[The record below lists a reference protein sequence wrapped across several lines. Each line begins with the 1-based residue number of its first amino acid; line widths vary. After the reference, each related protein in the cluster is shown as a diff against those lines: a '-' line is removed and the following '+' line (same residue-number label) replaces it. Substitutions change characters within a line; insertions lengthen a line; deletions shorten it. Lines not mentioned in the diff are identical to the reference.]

1 MVYRLIRL
9 LIAVPV
15 IRLLIRPRVRG
26 RANVPRTGP
35 VILVANHLSLADPV
49 LLSTVVTR
57 PISYVVKSEYFT
69 GPGVLGRLSASFF
82 LSLHQVPVDRSG
94 GTAADAA
101 LASAR
106 VLLAAGEVFGI
117 FPEGTRSP
125 DGLLHRGRTGV
136 ARVALATGAPVVPV
150 GLVGTDRVLA
160 SPSTRIAPHPGR
172 VRPYST
178 RLRPHSTRL
187 RLGRPEIRFGTP
199 LVFGPEST
207 PDRERLREVTEQV
220 MAAVGA
226 LSGQERSDLDA
237 RDVGRPDGGASVR

>member
-15 IRLLIRPRVRG
+15 IRLLVRPRVRG

-49 LLSTVVTR
+49 LLSTVVAR

-69 GPGVLGRLSASFF
+69 GPGVLGRVSEAFF

-94 GTAADAA
+94 GSAADSA
-101 LASAR
+101 L
-106 VLLAAGEVFGI
+106 LEAGGVFGI

-160 SPSTRIAPHPGR
+160 
-172 VRPYST
+172 
-178 RLRPHSTRL
+178 PHSTRL
-187 RLGRPEIRFGTP
+187 RLASPEIRFGTP
-199 LVFGPEST
+199 MVFGPET
-207 PDRERLREVTEQV
+207 DPGRERLREVTDQV
-220 MAAVGA
+220 MAAVA
-226 LSGQERSDLDA
+226 DLSGQQRSDLDA
-237 RDVGRPDGGASVR
+237 RDVTTGSDPPAR

>member
-15 IRLLIRPRVRG
+15 IRLLVRPRVRG

-49 LLSTVVTR
+49 LLSTVVAR

-69 GPGVLGRLSASFF
+69 GPGVLGRVSEAFF

-94 GTAADAA
+94 GSAADAA
-101 LASAR
+101 LSTAR
-106 VLLAAGEVFGI
+106 VLLEAGEVFGI

-160 SPSTRIAPHPGR
+160 
-172 VRPYST
+172 
-178 RLRPHSTRL
+178 PHSTRL
-187 RLGRPEIRFGTP
+187 RLASPEIRFGTP
-199 LVFGPEST
+199 MVFGPET
-207 PDRERLREVTEQV
+207 DPGRERLREVTDQV
-220 MAAVGA
+220 MAAVA
-226 LSGQERSDLDA
+226 DLSGQQRSDLDA
-237 RDVGRPDGGASVR
+237 RDVTTGSDPPAR

>member
-15 IRLLIRPRVRG
+15 IRLLVRPRVRG
-26 RANVPRTGP
+26 IVHVPRTGP

-69 GPGVLGRLSASFF
+69 APGVLGRISEAFF

-94 GTAADAA
+94 GSAADSA
-101 LASAR
+101 LATAR
-106 VLLAAGEVFGI
+106 TLLEAGEVFGI

-160 SPSTRIAPHPGR
+160 
-172 VRPYST
+172 
-178 RLRPHSTRL
+178 PHSARL
-187 RLGRPEIRFGTP
+187 RLSSPEIRFGAP
-199 LVFGPEST
+199 VVFAPET
-207 PDRERLREVTEQV
+207 DPDRERLREVTEQL
-220 MAAVGA
+220 MAAVAA

-237 RDVGRPDGGASVR
+237 RDVVRPATSTPDDASRDS

>member
-1 MVYRLIRL
+1 MAYRLIRL

-15 IRLLIRPRVRG
+15 IRLLVRPRVRE

-35 VILVANHLSLADPV
+35 VILAANHLSLADPV

-106 VLLAAGEVFGI
+106 ALLAAGEVFGI

-125 DGLLHRGRTGV
+125 DGRLHRGRTGV
-136 ARVALATGAPVVPV
+136 ARVALASGAPVVPV

-160 SPSTRIAPHPGR
+160 
-172 VRPYST
+172 
-178 RLRPHSTRL
+178 PHSTR
-187 RLGRPEIRFGTP
+187 RWLGRPEIRFGTP
-199 LVFGPEST
+199 LVFGPESN
-207 PDRERLREVTEQV
+207 PDRQRLREVTEQV